1 MGSQSS
7 QLHFVLL
14 PFLAQGHLIPMVDI
28 AKLLARQGVMVTIV
42 TTPINAARFETF
54 LARAIQSGQQIQ
66 LIELSFPCEE
76 AGLPEGFEN
85 FDLVTTIDLAANF
98 FNATGMLEL
107 PFENLFR
114 QLTPR
119 PSCVISDMCYPWTTK
134 IASKFNVPRIT
145 FYGFSCFCHLCM
157 YNLLTSK
164 VHENIT
170 SDHVYFVVPGLPD
183 KIEMT
188 KAQLPEALRVKNFS
202 EKISASE
209 MASYGVVINTFEEL
223 ESAYVNEYK
232 KAKNGKVWCIG
243 PVSACNK
250 DNVDKVHRGN
260 RASVDGSEFLKW
272 LDSWQPSSV
281 IYVCLGSLCN
291 LATAQLIDLGLGLEA
306 SKKPF
311 IWVIKE
317 GIKSRGLE
325 EWLLEEKFEERIKRR
340 GLLIRGWAPQILIL
354 SHPAIGGFLTHCG
367 WNSLTEGISAGVPT
381 ITWPLFADQFC
392 NEKLIVQ
399 VLKIGVEI
407 GVEVPLTLGKE
418 EEIGVLVKKED
429 VEKAVN
435 ILMDEG
441 EEKNERRRRATEFAE
456 MANRA
461 IEEGGSSYINMALL
475 IQDIMQQANCC
486 SPN

>member
-1 MGSQSS
+1 MGHQSS
-7 QLHFVLL
+7 QLHFLLL

-28 AKLLARQGVMVTIV
+28 AKLLAQQGVMVTIV
-42 TTPINAARFETF
+42 TTPINAARFQTF

-76 AGLPEGFEN
+76 AGLPEGCEN
-85 FDLVTTIDLAANF
+85 FDLLTTIDLAVNF
-98 FNATGMLEL
+98 FNATGLLEL
-107 PFENLFR
+107 PFENLFKE
-114 QLTPR
+114 LTPR
-119 PSCVISDMCYPWTTK
+119 PSCLISDMCYPWTMK
-134 IASKFNVPRIT
+134 IACKFNVPRIT
-145 FYGFSCFCHLCM
+145 FHGFSCFCLLCM
-157 YNLLTSK
+157 FNLRRSE
-164 VHENIT
+164 VHENII
-170 SDHVYFVVPGLPD
+170 SDNECFVVPGLPD
-183 KIEMT
+183 RIEIT
-188 KAQLPEALRVKNFS
+188 KAQLPEALRLNDFS
-202 EKISASE
+202 EKISAAE

-223 ESAYVNEYK
+223 ESAYVDEYK
-232 KAKNGKVWCIG
+232 KAKKGKVWCIG

-250 DNVDKVHRGN
+250 DNVDKVNRGN
-260 RASVDGSEFLKW
+260 KASVVGAECLKW
-272 LDSWQPSSV
+272 LDSWQPGSL

-291 LATAQLIDLGLGLEA
+291 LTTAQLINLGLGLEA

-311 IWVIKE
+311 VWVIRE

-325 EWLLEEKFEERIKRR
+325 EWLLEEKFEERIKKR

-367 WNSLTEGISAGVPT
+367 WNSLTEGISAGVPM

-399 VLKIGVEI
+399 VLKIGVSI

-435 ILMDEG
+435 ILMDE
-441 EEKNERRRRATEFAE
+441 EEERDERRRRATELAE

-461 IEEGGSSYINMALL
+461 IGEGGSSFINMALL